1 MTVVKGKAY
10 WASVQQPNTTYEPEW
25 AIDILVDDNN
35 RAAFEADGV
44 PIKNKDDER
53 GDFVHIR
60 QRVARR
66 DGTQNEAPSVV
77 DAQKQPFTGLIGNGS
92 VVNVMYTPFAWEMNG
107 KSGVSPLLKK
117 VQVVDLVEYKAGEDF
132 DVEDGFTAAQA
143 PSANE
148 EMNDEVPF

>member
-25 AIDILVDDNN
+25 AIDILVDDSN

-132 DVEDGFTAAQA
+132 DVEDGFTAIEA

-148 EMNDEVPF
+148 ELNDEVPF

>member
-66 DGTQNEAPSVV
+66 DGTQNDAPAVV

>member
-25 AIDILVDDNN
+25 AIDVLVDDSN

-60 QRVARR
+60 QRTARR

-132 DVEDGFTAAQA
+132 DVEDGFTAPEA

-148 EMNDEVPF
+148 ELNDEVPF